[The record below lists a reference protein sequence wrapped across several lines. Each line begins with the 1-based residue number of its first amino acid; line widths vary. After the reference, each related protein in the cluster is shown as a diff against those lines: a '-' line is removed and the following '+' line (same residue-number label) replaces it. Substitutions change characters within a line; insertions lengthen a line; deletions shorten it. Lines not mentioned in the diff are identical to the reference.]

1 MLPGDT
7 CSVTCGCLLLQVR
20 KSAGEQLYVKLLT
33 LEDHPT
39 LTEDSLEPALE
50 VLSETTWDGSAAEVR
65 AARNK
70 LYGPLGLQPQVP
82 QEAGVSQHI
91 PAAQPAPEDGAS
103 YSALLTDAAR
113 AW

>member
-7 CSVTCGCLLLQVR
+7 CSAICGRWLLQVR

-39 LTEDSLEPALE
+39 LTEASLEPALE

-65 AARNK
+65 AARSK
-70 LYGPLGLQPQVP
+70 LYSPLDVQPQALP
-82 QEAGVSQHI
+82 EAGVSQHR